1 MLIAGNQSASKETY
15 RINLVKNECVRDAD
29 LAQGISCYSTLSP
42 VQIGGEIYF
51 VGFDRTIQVYRRAEK
66 KWEIV

>member
-1 MLIAGNQSASKETY
+1 MLIAGDQNSSKETY
-15 RINLVKNECVRDAD
+15 KINLVKNECVRDAD
-29 LAQGISCYSTLSP
+29 LAQGITCCYTLSP

-51 VGFDRTIQVYRRAEK
+51 VGNDRKIQVYRRAEK